1 MDRLSIVL
9 TFMTGSV
16 IVGSLVIIV
25 LSLGY
30 YMWEAIAA
38 AVAVGLILTW
48 PAAYAI
54 SRLIKRD
61 DPGWRL
67 RSGKAGSRTADDTD
81 FPET

>member
-16 IVGSLVIIV
+16 LVGGLVVLV

-30 YMWEAIAA
+30 YTWLAIAA
-38 AVAVGLILTW
+38 AAAVGLVLTW

-54 SRLIKRD
+54 SRLIKRN
-61 DPGWRL
+61 DPDWTL
-67 RSGKAGSRTADDTD
+67 RSGAPKERGEAQAD
-81 FPET
+81 FPKS